1 MRLLRQV
8 GPNQLSL
15 GPLVSR
21 VSVPRTGVLVVQL
34 PGWASPIPSSSLRA
48 SSPWVS
54 TLPGAPWGE
63 RWWPPQPPMT
73 CPPSSR

>member
-63 RWWPPQPPMT
+63 RWWAPQAPMT